1 MHNLV
6 EKYTAETTEA
16 AEDGVVAIEYV
27 VLAGVVI
34 TAVGALA
41 WTGAFAALTTKLTS
55 LIGSIA

>member
-6 EKYTAETTEA
+6 EKYTAETIEA
-16 AEDGVVAIEYV
+16 SDDGVVAIEYV

-55 LIGSIA
+55 LIGSIS